1 MDIELVML
9 EVTHS
14 DRAELE
20 AVMRGAGY
28 TVHKALGHSFPL
40 AELLPSWVQRYLP
53 CQDIIYRRVTH

>member
-1 MDIELVML
+1 MDIEVVMV
-9 EVTHS
+9 EVSHS

-28 TVHKALGHSFPL
+28 TLHKVLGHSVPL

-53 CQDIIYRRVTH
+53 CQDIIYRRVRH

>member
-1 MDIELVML
+1 MDIELVMV
-9 EVTHS
+9 EVSHS

-28 TVHKALGHSFPL
+28 TLHKTLGHSVPL
-40 AELLPSWVQRYLP
+40 SALLPSWVQRYLP